1 LVHINKEKGMMP
13 QTNIKIEQE
22 RFAKKHLAM
31 DISVSLNPWWHT
43 LDYIELC
50 QTCDFHLSPCA
61 TSYNHIKPTF
71 QRRKC
76 MRVCV
81 CVCVCVL
88 WCHVFIHMRFFL
100 FWVKRTKE
108 ERIPC
113 YFGSLGAWHLPWKK
127 QVTLALINFKS
138 SDSHRRQGVNPSNK
152 VTTWVVVIRSV
163 CYFFFPQGLDP
174 ITTL

>member
-1 LVHINKEKGMMP
+1 MGKPPLWKFSLYLVHINKEKGMLP
-13 QTNIKIEQE
+13 QANIKIEQE
-22 RFAKKHLAM
+22 RFVMKHLAV

-76 MRVCV
+76 IYMCV
-81 CVCVCVL
+81 YYGVMFSFT
-88 WCHVFIHMRFFL
+88 WGFFL

-113 YFGSLGAWHLPWKK
+113 SFGSLGLGISLGKASH
-127 QVTLALINFKS
+127 S
-138 SDSHRRQGVNPSNK
+138 SFD
-152 VTTWVVVIRSV
+152 
-163 CYFFFPQGLDP
+163 
-174 ITTL
+174 